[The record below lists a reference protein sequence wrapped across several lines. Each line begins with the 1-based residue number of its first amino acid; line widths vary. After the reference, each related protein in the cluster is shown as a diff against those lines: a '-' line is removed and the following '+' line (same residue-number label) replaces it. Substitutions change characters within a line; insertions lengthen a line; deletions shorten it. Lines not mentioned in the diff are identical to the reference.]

1 MSHTRNIRSML
12 AGAGV
17 LAALGAIPAAAIA
30 NDAAPERAPLVLAQ
44 AAEIDDETIEAF
56 AEAQVRVEE
65 IRNSYMPQYQAAE
78 TDEERQQLSEAA
90 TQEMVEAV
98 RDTPNLT
105 VEEYDA
111 VIRAANE
118 DPSIAER
125 INEAMADGST

>member
-12 AGAGV
+12 AGAGIF
-17 LAALGAIPAAAIA
+17 AAMGAIPAAAVA
-30 NDAAPERAPLVLAQ
+30 NDAAPERTPLVLAQ
-44 AAEIDDETIEAF
+44 AADIDDATIEAF
-56 AEAQVRVEE
+56 AAAQVRVEE

-78 TDEERQQLSEAA
+78 TDEQRQQLSEAA

-98 RDTPNLT
+98 RETPNLT

-111 VIRAANE
+111 VIEAANQ

-125 INEAMADGST
+125 INAAMADGPT